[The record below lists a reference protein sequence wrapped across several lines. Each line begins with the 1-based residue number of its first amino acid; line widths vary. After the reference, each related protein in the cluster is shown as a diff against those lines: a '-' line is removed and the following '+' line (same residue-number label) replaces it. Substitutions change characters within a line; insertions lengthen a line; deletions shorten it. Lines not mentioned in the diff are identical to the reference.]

1 MSNVASM
8 FARKR
13 PARASAPAPAPVEPS
28 TPSVSGP
35 RGLTGFRHG
44 IYVSMSGSS
53 YKGRQAIVTEFN
65 PALYELKVSGTDYVE
80 VRNERVNQVGD
91 SIFTELGESLIKD
104 YIPANRNQKYFKV
117 YLFRE
122 PNNPNTQIGIEITKL
137 TVVEQNLKK
146 QGHDQYAIPHFLS
159 DPMRLFVY
167 KIPVDDTVAQI
178 TNTLS
183 QLNFDQTQDLIN
195 QMSQLNIQ
203 NQPENQLQQLI
214 QKLNE
219 HHDEILDKVY
229 HTEFSGQ
236 FEITMI
242 IKSNVLEKY
251 FINKDNFNDVK
262 TMDPSVSHYLVDYV
276 RNQRFALNQVERTP
290 ALTNFE
296 KQIKHREDI
305 KRQLSGESLENFYPS
320 DVKVTAGPF
329 RGKTFPFVAFHPAH
343 VRVDIDN
350 KNISTH
356 LVVIRDETGNKLRSV
371 YSRIF
376 DTDVFY
382 QDITLENGEYAQI
395 KRIDPINN
403 QLLRVVTR
411 GGQEQ
416 VLHIHNDR
424 YTLNQGVKLIF
435 DTTEQEPE
443 QEQEI
448 RVQPQHIFSDEM
460 DQEVQEVT
468 DETPEEDDDYYGYEA
483 PEESGSPMEQVDEKA
498 VKQTFKD
505 LERTQRELRQLT
517 NEEKD
522 IKKEIQ
528 TVLNKLGAND
538 SEINVYDLI
547 DKISNLLKNLS
558 RVNANNVNLLVTA
571 NFKYIVVCMVLYELL
586 TSHFTISL
594 DDAVDSLLTS
604 YFNTNDF
611 RPTSLNQTIFIR
623 NGTWSPYVAQNHLEP
638 ILARI
643 NEHLQSNNYRE
654 ILRAILTNA
663 DLIIQ
668 SITGTALNVTRRRS
682 NIPEDLIPLGLNIKT
697 GRRYKDEALDMAME
711 RLRSSKHQTLK
722 MVSVNDLIEGTLPEN
737 EMPIYWSLYQN
748 VLDTYQAEL
757 QSEAERLQRAG
768 DTNTANAYRSIIPV
782 LEKGP
787 FGSRHVHSQLRELY
801 NQLYRQLRSRLTNAR
816 LDRTRIRIDN
826 EEARRVRGMLFAQ
839 GPDAPTP
846 EIPSTSRSDD
856 MIRKMLKRSQ
866 ARREAEAERKSEE
879 RRKNAAPFVAL
890 TPHHVPRS
898 EVADEKQEQ
907 PKSKRSKKSK
917 QSKSE

>member
-1 MSNVASM
+1 MSNIASM

-13 PARASAPAPAPVEPS
+13 PARASAPAPVEPS

-35 RGLTGFRHG
+35 PRGLTGFRHG
-44 IYVSMSGSS
+44 INISMSGSS
-53 YKGRQAIVTEFN
+53 HKGRHGIVTEFN
-65 PALYELKVSGTDYVE
+65 PALYELRVSGTDYVE
-80 VRNERVNQVGD
+80 VRNERINQVGD

-104 YIPANRNQKYFKV
+104 YIPANKNQKYFKV

-137 TVVEQNLKK
+137 AFVEQILKK
-146 QGHDQYAIPHFLS
+146 QGYDQYAIPHFLS

-167 KIPVDDTVAQI
+167 KISVDDTVAQI
-178 TNTLS
+178 TNNLS

-229 HTEFSGQ
+229 HTEFAGQ

-242 IKSNVLEKY
+242 IKSNVLETY

-276 RNQRFALNQVERTP
+276 RNQRFALNQVERSQ

-296 KQIKHREDI
+296 KLVKRREDI
-305 KRQLSGESLENFYPS
+305 KRQLSGESLENLYPS
-320 DVKVTAGPF
+320 NVNVTSGPF

-343 VRVDIDN
+343 LRVDIDN
-350 KNISTH
+350 KNISSH
-356 LVVIRDETGNKLRSV
+356 LVVIRDESGNKLRSI

-382 QDITLENGEYAQI
+382 QDIILENGEYATI

-403 QLLRVVTR
+403 QLIRIVTR

-424 YTLNQGVKLIF
+424 YKLNQGVKFIF
-435 DTTEQEPE
+435 DTTEQEQD
-443 QEQEI
+443 QEQETV
-448 RVQPQHIFSDEM
+448 RAQPQVFSDEM
-460 DQEVQEVT
+460 EPEVQEVT
-468 DETPEEDDDYYGYEA
+468 DEAPEEGDDDYGYEA
-483 PEESGSPMEQVDEKA
+483 PEEQSPIEKVDEQEAKT
-498 VKQTFKD
+498 TFKD
-505 LERTQRELRQLT
+505 LERTQMEMRQLT
-517 NEEKD
+517 NEEQD
-522 IKKEIQ
+522 IKKEVQ

-547 DKISNLLKNLS
+547 DKISNLLRNLS
-558 RVNANNVNLLVTA
+558 RLNVNSINLLVTS

-586 TSHFTISL
+586 TSHFTINL

-611 RPTSLNQTIFIR
+611 RANSLNQTIFIR
-623 NGTWSPYVAQNHLEP
+623 NGTWSPYVSQTHLAP
-638 ILARI
+638 ILGHI
-643 NEHLQSNNYRE
+643 HEYLQSNNYRE
-654 ILRAILTNA
+654 ILRSVLTNT

-668 SITGTALNVTRRRS
+668 SIIGSSFNVTRRRS
-682 NIPEDLIPLGLNIKT
+682 AVPEELIPVGLNIQT
-697 GRRYKDEALDMAME
+697 GRRYKDEALDVAME
-711 RLRSSKHQTLK
+711 RLRSSKHNTIK
-722 MVSVNDLIEGTLPEN
+722 MVTVNDLIEGTLPTT
-737 EMPIYWSLYQN
+737 EMPVYWSFYKP
-748 VLDTYQAEL
+748 VLDTYRTELQAE
-757 QSEAERLQRAG
+757 AEQLQRSG
-768 DTNTANAYRSIIPV
+768 DINTANAYRSIIPI

-787 FGSRHVHSQLRELY
+787 FGSNHVHSQLRELY

-816 LDRTRIRIDN
+816 LDRTRIRIEN
-826 EEARRVRGMLFAQ
+826 EEARTRRGMLFAQ
-839 GPDAPTP
+839 GPDTPTP
-846 EIPSTSRSDD
+846 EILTPRGDD
-856 MIRKMLKRSQ
+856 IIRKMLKRSQ
-866 ARREAEAERKSEE
+866 ARREAAAEE
-879 RRKNAAPFVAL
+879 RRKSVA
-890 TPHHVPRS
+890 
-898 EVADEKQEQ
+898 QE
-907 PKSKRSKKSK
+907 PKPKRSKKSK
-917 QSKSE
+917 SESESSSSQ

>member
-44 IYVSMSGSS
+44 IHVSMSGSS
-53 YKGRQAIVTEFN
+53 YKGRHATVTEFN
-65 PALYELKVSGTDYVE
+65 PALYELRVSGTDFVE
-80 VRNERVNQVGD
+80 VRNERINQVGD

-104 YIPANRNQKYFKV
+104 YIPAKNQKYFKV

-146 QGHDQYAIPHFLS
+146 QGYDQYAIPQFLS

-167 KIPVDDTVAQI
+167 KIPVDASIAQI

-203 NQPENQLQQLI
+203 NQPENQLHQLI

-229 HTEFSGQ
+229 RAEFAGQ

-242 IKSNVLEKY
+242 IKSNVLETY
-251 FINKDNFNDVK
+251 FINSHNFNDVQ
-262 TMDPSVSHYLVDYV
+262 TMNPSVSHYLVDYV
-276 RNQRFALNQVERTP
+276 RNQRFALNQVERTQ

-296 KQIKHREDI
+296 KQVRRREDI
-305 KRQLSGESLENFYPS
+305 KRELSGASLENFYPS
-320 DVKVTAGPF
+320 NINVTAGPF
-329 RGKTFPFVAFHPAH
+329 RGKSFPFVAFHPAH
-343 VRVDIDN
+343 LRVDIDN
-350 KNISTH
+350 KNISSH
-356 LVVIRDETGNKLRSV
+356 LVVIRDESGNKLRSV

-382 QDITLENGEYAQI
+382 QDIILGNGEYAQI

-403 QLLRVVTR
+403 QLLRIVTR

-416 VLHIHNDR
+416 VLHIHNDK

-435 DTTEQEPE
+435 DTTEQDQDQP
-443 QEQEI
+443 QEQEV
-448 RVQPQHIFSDEM
+448 VQSQVFSNEM
-460 DQEVQEVT
+460 EPEVQEVT
-468 DETPEEDDDYYGYEA
+468 DEVPEEGDDDYGYEA
-483 PEESGSPMEQVDEKA
+483 PEELSPIEQVDEKEA
-498 VKQTFKD
+498 KTTFKD
-505 LERTQRELRQLT
+505 LERTQLEMRQLT
-517 NEEKD
+517 NEEKN

-558 RVNANNVNLLVTA
+558 KVNVNNINLLVTA
-571 NFKYIVVCMVLYELL
+571 NFKYIVTCMVLYELI

-594 DDAVDSLLTS
+594 DNAVESLLTS

-611 RPTSLNQTIFIR
+611 RENSLNQTIFIR
-623 NGTWSPYVAQNHLEP
+623 NGTWSPYVSQNHLAP
-638 ILARI
+638 ILRSI
-643 NEHLQSNNYRE
+643 NEFLQSNNYRE

-668 SITGTALNVTRRRS
+668 SITKTSFNLNRRRS
-682 NIPEDLIPLGLNIKT
+682 AIPQDLIPVGLNIQT
-697 GRRYKDEALDMAME
+697 GRRYKDEALDAAME
-711 RLRSSKHQTLK
+711 RLRSSKHTTLK
-722 MVSVNDLIEGTLPEN
+722 MISINDLIEGTLPET
-737 EMPIYWSLYQN
+737 EMPVYWSFYQP
-748 VLDTYQAEL
+748 VLDTYKAEL
-757 QSEAERLQRAG
+757 QAEVEQLQRSG
-768 DTNTANAYRSIIPV
+768 DINTANAYRSIIPL

-787 FGSRHVHSQLRELY
+787 FGSNYVHSQLRELY

-826 EEARRVRGMLFAQ
+826 EEARTARQMRFAQ

-846 EIPSTSRSDD
+846 DILPSRGDD
-856 MIRKMLKRSQ
+856 LIRKMLKRSQ

-879 RRKNAAPFVAL
+879 RRKNVAPV
-890 TPHHVPRS
+890 V
-898 EVADEKQEQ
+898 DEEPEQ
-907 PKSKRSKKSK
+907 PKSKRSKTKKS
-917 QSKSE
+917 SK